1 MKKITMICCLTAAT
15 LYSWSGKES
24 AADKNVNFYGTIETH
39 EGQQWHV
46 QNIGIG
52 KERSD
57 AKCKNIVMYDKPQE
71 QGTEV
76 DGKRLLPTNPGRLS
90 YSEITLNE
98 VVSIDIPQNAPL
110 WVYKKEADRYGI
122 EYVEATVI
130 HKDNSKGSY
139 LIELGRE
146 DMTKK
151 TKVFCSIRH
160 TKNPE
165 QAPVI
170 PGTESG
176 SQDELFCKGIKL
188 DELEE
193 KGVPLQAIKKLSIE
207 GFCHQVVV
215 N

>member
-1 MKKITMICCLTAAT
+1 MKKITMLSCLTVAT

-24 AADKNVNFYGTIETH
+24 ATDKNVNFYGTIETH
-39 EGQQWHV
+39 EGQRWHV

-52 KERSD
+52 RERSE
-57 AKCKNIVMYDKPQE
+57 AKYKNIVMYDKPHE
-71 QGTEV
+71 ETTEV
-76 DGKRLLPTNPGRLS
+76 DGKRLLPTNPGRMS
-90 YSEITLNE
+90 YSEIAFNE
-98 VVSIDIPQNAPL
+98 IKSIDIPTNAPI
-110 WVYKKEADRYGI
+110 WVYKKDSERYGI

-130 HKDNSKGSY
+130 HKDNTKASY

-165 QAPVI
+165 TAPVI
-170 PGTESG
+170 PATESG
-176 SQDELFCKGIKL
+176 SQDELFCKGIKM